1 MVSTLIPHLSF
12 FFFTLY
18 PAFLPFSFLP
28 RSLFSLTTHT
38 ALCNLRLWVLVM
50 QIHTFLFMYIF
61 SLLPPSPSFILPY
74 LASFTSYTSLLL
86 CPFFIFLS
94 FLFPINLSSLPSSLF
109 SLQFSLLLFS
119 SFPTIPLFFPFP
131 FPLYSKIILFPSLSP
146 LLPATALSL
155 HPSLPLHIPPSHPF
169 FSSLFSSSHQRTRG
183 RERQARWQQQQPR
196 RWKPQQQQRRRRRQQ
211 QQRRHGPL
219 QVSMATE
226 RERVRLVEQAG
237 VCRGAAPAGAAQPP
251 EPTAR

>member
-12 FFFTLY
+12 FFFFY
-18 PAFLPFSFLP
+18 PISRLPSFLSSFLP

-86 CPFFIFLS
+86 CSFFIFLS

-109 SLQFSLLLFS
+109 PSNSLCFSSLLS
-119 SFPTIPLFFPFP
+119 QPFLC
-131 FPLYSKIILFPSLSP
+131 FSLSP
-146 LLPATALSL
+146 SHFTLNNLVSLPLPSL
-155 HPSLPLHIPPSHPF
+155 TRYCSLPPSITSSPHPSLPSF
-169 FSSLFSSSHQRTRG
+169 F
-183 RERQARWQQQQPR
+183 
-196 RWKPQQQQRRRRRQQ
+196 
-211 QQRRHGPL
+211 PL
-219 QVSMATE
+219 P
-226 RERVRLVEQAG
+226 LLL
-237 VCRGAAPAGAAQPP
+237 QPP
-251 EPTAR
+251 AD